1 MIGGLTCH
9 IQQAIRAESGYV
21 SVHTAS
27 SLGDLQAPPFP
38 FGALVV
44 VFLNVDVIPAS
55 TFRALSGTHT
65 LVQ

>member
-1 MIGGLTCH
+1 MPYSTGNT
-9 IQQAIRAESGYV
+9 SGERLCQRPYCFEFRRKR
-21 SVHTAS
+21 
-27 SLGDLQAPPFP
+27 DLQAPPFP